1 MYTLNVYIEPGLFFI
16 RQKERMSHSVTTAID
31 DAE

>member
-1 MYTLNVYIEPGLFFI
+1 MYTLNVYIGSKPLFI